1 MDEISPTSLNS
12 SGTSR
17 DLSRRPYDRAGSPAP
32 PSLVRRTAIT
42 CLLMVSLIL
51 GMLGTSVPAAHAA
64 PLFGHDV
71 SWPQCSTAQGGFGL
85 PLPPPESQFVI
96 IGLTRGL
103 AFTENPCLAAQVTWA
118 RTNAKPAHGYAMATY
133 PTAAQLA
140 TYGGQGPWSA
150 ATQAGRLSNVGY
162 SEARFAVQSLNR
174 TGFRPP
180 VVWIDVEPRPAQPWP
195 AATLTQR
202 LDNRYIIEGLMR
214 GLRDAGFAYGFYSY
228 TAGWQE
234 IVGPWRLTGVP
245 VWATAGRLDYPTE
258 ALDRCFQPSFSAG
271 RVYIS
276 QWYDDVRDYDR
287 TCEPYNFTPL
297 RIPASTLTGSTA
309 EFNGDWRNDILARV
323 GATGALRLYAG
334 NGAGRLNSGIQIG
347 NGWGIFNALETVGDF
362 NGDGPSDVIGRE
374 TATGVLWLYR
384 GNGTGGW
391 LPRLRVG
398 HGWNGFSSIV
408 APGDFNGD
416 QRVDLLARERA
427 TGALWLYPG
436 NGSGGWLPRVR
447 VGSGWNSM
455 TAIVAPGDLN
465 GDRTSDLLARDGAGI
480 LWLYPGNGSGGWL
493 PRVRVGHG
501 WNSMTAIM
509 GVGDLNGDRIADIA
523 ARDASGAL
531 WLYAGNGRSGWLPRT
546 ALGSGWNGINA
557 IF

>member
-1 MDEISPTSLNS
+1 MDETSPEPVKIPEL
-12 SGTSR
+12 SR
-17 DLSRRPYDRAGSPAP
+17 DSSLRRNGGESIGP
-32 PSLVRRTAIT
+32 PSFVRRVIT
-42 CLLMVSLIL
+42 VCLLTVSLIL
-51 GMLGTSVPAAHAA
+51 GMLGTTLPAAHAA
-64 PLFGHDV
+64 PLFGHDI

-103 AFTENPCLAAQVTWA
+103 AFTENPCLADQVAWA
-118 RTNAKPAHGYAMATY
+118 RNNSKPAHGYAMATY
-133 PTAAQLA
+133 PTTDQLN
-140 TYGGQGPWSA
+140 TYGGQGPWSS
-150 ATQAGRLSNVGY
+150 ATHAGRLSNVGY
-162 SEARFAVQSLNR
+162 SEARFAIQSLNR
-174 TGFRPP
+174 IGFRPP

-195 AATLTQR
+195 GATVAQR
-202 LDNRYIIEGLMR
+202 LDNRYVIEGLMR
-214 GLRDAGFAYGFYSY
+214 GLRDAGFSYGFYSY
-228 TAGWQE
+228 TSGWQE
-234 IVGPWRLTGVP
+234 IVGPWRLPGVP

-323 GATGALRLYAG
+323 GATGDLRLYAG
-334 NGAGRLNSGIQIG
+334 NGVGGLNPGTRIG
-347 NGWGIFNALETVGDF
+347 NGWNIFNALETPGDF
-362 NGDGPSDVIGRE
+362 NGDGPSDVIARE
-374 TATGVLWLYR
+374 AATGVLWLYR

-391 LPRLRVG
+391 LPRIRVG
-398 HGWNGFSSIV
+398 HGWNGFNSIV

-416 QRVDLLARERA
+416 QRMDLLAREQA

-436 NGSGGWLPRVR
+436 NGAGGWLPRVL

-455 TAIVAPGDLN
+455 TAIVGPGDFN
-465 GDRTSDLLARDGAGI
+465 GDRTSDILARDGAGL
-480 LWLYPGNGSGGWL
+480 LWLYPGNGAGGWL
-493 PRVRVGHG
+493 PRIRVGHG
-501 WNSMTAIM
+501 WNSMTAIV
-509 GVGDLNGDRIADIA
+509 GTGDLNGDRIADIA
-523 ARDASGAL
+523 ARDTSGAL
-531 WLYAGNGRSGWLPRT
+531 WLYPGNGRSGWLPRSP
-546 ALGSGWNGINA
+546 LGWGWNGINA

>member
-1 MDEISPTSLNS
+1 MDETSSESVKIPEL
-12 SGTSR
+12 SR
-17 DLSRRPYDRAGSPAP
+17 DPSRRRYYGESLRP
-32 PSLVRRTAIT
+32 PSFVRRVTT
-42 CLLMVSLIL
+42 VCLLTVSLIL
-51 GMLGTSVPAAHAA
+51 GMLGTSLPAAQAA
-64 PLFGHDV
+64 PLFGHDI

-103 AFTENPCLAAQVTWA
+103 AFTENPCLADQVAWA
-118 RTNAKPAHGYAMATY
+118 RNNSKPAHGYAMATY
-133 PTAAQLA
+133 PTAAQLN
-140 TYGGQGPWSA
+140 TYGGQGPWSS
-150 ATQAGRLSNVGY
+150 ATHAGRLSNVGY
-162 SEARFAVQSLNR
+162 SEARFAIQSLNR
-174 TGFRPP
+174 VGFRPP

-195 AATLTQR
+195 GATVAQR
-202 LDNRYIIEGLMR
+202 LDNRYVVEGLMR

-228 TAGWQE
+228 SAGWQE
-234 IVGPWRLTGVP
+234 IVGPWRLPGVP

-276 QWYDDVRDYDR
+276 QWYDDVRDYNR

-323 GATGALRLYAG
+323 GATGDLRLYAG
-334 NGAGRLNSGIQIG
+334 NGVGGLNPGTRIG
-347 NGWGIFNALETVGDF
+347 NGWGIFNALETPGDF
-362 NGDGPSDVIGRE
+362 NGDGPSDVIARE

-384 GNGTGGW
+384 GNGAGGW
-391 LPRLRVG
+391 LPRIRVG

-416 QRVDLLARERA
+416 QRMDLLARERA
-427 TGALWLYPG
+427 TGALWLYSG
-436 NGSGGWLPRVR
+436 NGTGGWLPRVR

-455 TAIVAPGDLN
+455 TAIVAPGDFN
-465 GDRTSDLLARDGAGI
+465 GDRTSDILARDGAGL
-480 LWLYPGNGSGGWL
+480 LWLYPGNGAGGWL
-493 PRVRVGHG
+493 PRIRVGHG
-501 WNSMTAIM
+501 WNSMTAIV
-509 GVGDLNGDRIADIA
+509 GSGDLNGDRIADIA
-523 ARDASGAL
+523 ARDTSGTL
-531 WLYAGNGRSGWLPRT
+531 WLYPGNGRSGWLPRSP
-546 ALGSGWNGINA
+546 LGSGWNGINA